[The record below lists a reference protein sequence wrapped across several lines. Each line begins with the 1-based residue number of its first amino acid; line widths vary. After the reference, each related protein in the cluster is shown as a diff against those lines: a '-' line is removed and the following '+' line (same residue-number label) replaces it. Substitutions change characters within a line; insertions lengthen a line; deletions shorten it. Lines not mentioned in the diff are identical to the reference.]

1 MIHPD
6 GIDYYLCKTIQEHP
20 QISQR
25 DIAAKLGISL
35 GKVNYC
41 LRALIERGWVK
52 AGNFRRSDRKSAY
65 AYYLTPK
72 GMEAKARVAARFLRQ
87 KMIEFDSLREEIER
101 LRQET
106 LAGVS
111 ARNPAGALSDE

>member
-6 GIDYYLCKTIQEHP
+6 SVDYYLCKTIQEHP
-20 QISQR
+20 KISQR

-52 AGNFRRSDRKSAY
+52 MANFRKSDRKSAY
-65 AYYLTPK
+65 TYYLTTK
-72 GMEAKARVAARFLRQ
+72 GIAGQARVTARFLRQ
-87 KMIEFDSLREEIER
+87 KMIEFDSLRKEIKR

-106 LAGVS
+106 CQGAS
-111 ARNPAGALSDE
+111 ARSPA